1 MDYEKKHKKALEIIK
16 GNLDALNEIAETG
29 AEVVNIKS
37 IKNCFYKAFPELKEN
52 EDDKLR
58 EQVVYAINQLYVCEC
73 TKDKLL
79 SWLDTQV
86 SPDMVADAYLRGCND
101 TEKKWFE
108 KQDKQKDKISVTE
121 DLYEHI
127 RNACCCIE
135 DAMTCENTKD
145 MEDYLNQASYDAKSA
160 LDMIEKQG
168 EESYTYNPYKAT
180 IESILD
186 MCKRYSESGDLLDF
200 FNNVEVKC
208 KDAIEYDETWFNKQ
222 G

>member
-1 MDYEKKHKKALEIIK
+1 MTLDYEKKYKEALKIIK
-16 GNLDALNEIAETG
+16 GSLDALNEISETG

-37 IKNCFYKAFPELKEN
+37 IENCFYKAFPELKDSEG
-52 EDDKLR
+52 DKLR
-58 EQVVYAINQLYVCEC
+58 EQVVYAINQLHVCEC

-86 SPDMVADAYLRGCND
+86 SPDTVADAYLRGCND

-108 KQDKQKDKISVTE
+108 KQ
-121 DLYEHI
+121 
-127 RNACCCIE
+127 
-135 DAMTCENTKD
+135 
-145 MEDYLNQASYDAKSA
+145 
-160 LDMIEKQG
+160 G
-168 EESYTYNPYKAT
+168 EESYTYNPYKVT

-208 KDAIEYDETWFNKQ
+208 KDAIKYDKTWLNEQ